1 MPASRQMFVNLPVDD
16 LDRSVAFFTALGFTF
31 DERFTDETAT
41 SMVVGDGAYVM
52 LLTKAKFAQFTKKPI
67 VDASSQ
73 LEVMI
78 AISAASREG
87 VDELADAALASGG
100 SKANEPLDYGFMY
113 SRSFEDPDGHTW
125 EIVWM
130 DEQAAEQA
138 AAAAAA

>member
-1 MPASRQMFVNLPVDD
+1 MPTSRQMFVNLPVDD
-16 LDRSVAFFTALGFTF
+16 LDRSIAFFTALGFTF

-41 SMVVGDGAYVM
+41 SMIVGDGAYVM

-67 VDASSQ
+67 VDASNQ

-100 SKANEPLDYGFMY
+100 SEANEPLDYGFMY

-138 AAAAAA
+138 AAAATA